1 MDKNLAH
8 IWNTMGENSFL
19 VLLFILVV
27 LFLFMNKL
35 EKEVD
40 KLITISIEE
49 NYAGAVG
56 AYYEYFPQVT
66 DEEVI
71 KLLK

>member
-40 KLITISIEE
+40 LKL
-49 NYAGAVG
+49 N
-56 AYYEYFPQVT
+56 
-66 DEEVI
+66 
-71 KLLK
+71 KLNKERIQELRR